1 MKKLIKT
8 YGLNSDMQYFELIV
22 ESLKN
27 GQRKQAINQFL
38 SMDKA
43 YRVKFIKNASVIFFT
58 SHIQLIIN
66 KFRYSKS
73 IFYAIITKIM
83 IIHPH

>member
-43 YRVKFIKNASVIFFT
+43 YRVKFIKNALTNWNSGLT
-58 SHIQLIIN
+58 NSEL
-66 KFRYSKS
+66 S
-73 IFYAIITKIM
+73 IFVEFIYFSK
-83 IIHPH
+83 PQQ